1 MAGRP
6 SPSLMRCHRA
16 DVGDLQSPRVERAR
30 ISASNPKPDAS
41 RKDDI
46 RATFSGRGKFQPSF
60 FLPLFGPG
68 KIPGEA
74 FFCHC
79 FGEPCRRGGCW
90 GCDVRL
96 RLCGDLAGGR
106 ARQRQRAM
114 RVRGSALGREMSLT
128 RFVFFGYGSLES
140 LPLCRIDWDAS
151 ALTARG
157 GRGLPHRFTQ
167 LRGNLSTAA
176 TSMR

>member
-41 RKDDI
+41 HTDDI

-114 RVRGSALGREMSLT
+114 RVRGSAQGREMSLT

-140 LPLCRIDWDAS
+140 LPLCRIDCDVVSSRRPWAPRFAAS
-151 ALTARG
+151 LRP
-157 GRGLPHRFTQ
+157 LPWR
-167 LRGNLSTAA
+167 RPSP
-176 TSMR
+176 R

>member
-16 DVGDLQSPRVERAR
+16 DVGDLQSPRVKRAR
-30 ISASNPKPDAS
+30 IRASNPKPDAS
-41 RKDDI
+41 HMDDI

-90 GCDVRL
+90 GCATSTSACVGTL
-96 RLCGDLAGGR
+96 TGGR
-106 ARQRQRAM
+106 TRQRQRAM
-114 RVRGSALGREMSLT
+114 RVRGSAQGREMSLT
-128 RFVFFGYGSLES
+128 RFVFFGYGLLES
-140 LPLCRIDWDAS
+140 LPLCPIDCDGVSSRRVKALRFAAS
-151 ALTARG
+151 PRPPPW
-157 GRGLPHRFTQ
+157 RRPSPR
-167 LRGNLSTAA
+167 
-176 TSMR
+176 